1 MFSSDKNIETIGQL
15 IADLHQHVDL
25 RLEYFKVDAVSK
37 LSKLLTAVALSIII
51 FMFGALAL
59 WFVSMMAA
67 AALGEW
73 RHHEAAGYAIVVAC
87 YLAMACLIFV
97 RRKQWI
103 EVPITHFLAQL
114 FLGEPSQ
121 PEEPEAHEEEDAA
134 L

>member
-73 RHHEAAGYAIVVAC
+73 LHREAAGYAIVVAC

>member
-73 RHHEAAGYAIVVAC
+73 LHHEAAGYAIVVAC

-121 PEEPEAHEEEDAA
+121 PEEPEAHDEEDAA

>member
-59 WFVSMMAA
+59 
-67 AALGEW
+67 
-73 RHHEAAGYAIVVAC
+73 
-87 YLAMACLIFV
+87 
-97 RRKQWI
+97 
-103 EVPITHFLAQL
+103 
-114 FLGEPSQ
+114 
-121 PEEPEAHEEEDAA
+121 
-134 L
+134 

>member
-37 LSKLLTAVALSIII
+37 LSKLLAAIALSIII

-67 AALGEW
+67 AALGEGLY
-73 RHHEAAGYAIVVAC
+73 HEAAGYAIVVAC

-114 FLGEPSQ
+114 FLSEPSQ
-121 PEEPEAHEEEDAA
+121 PEEPEAHEEEEDT